1 MLNIDKLLEGLNEG
15 QKKAV
20 KHINGPALTI
30 ATAGAGKTRV
40 IIARA
45 QYMIASGI
53 DPSQILLTTFTN
65 KAANEMKERIVSIVG
80 DRGKRITVGTFHS
93 ICNRILRKYG
103 HHLNYERT
111 FTILDEEETDKI
123 MKKIAKRYNFE
134 LAIVKTYIGDC
145 KLHCKLTNQAYKEAE
160 TDVEKQLAQCY
171 SEYQSEL
178 KRNQCMDFD
187 DLLLQTVVL
196 LENYPEVKKTINNK
210 WKYISADENQD
221 SSQLDSKL
229 IYLLSGKNNNVFFV
243 GDDNQS
249 IYGFRGADLEVMLNL
264 RSLYPELKVYDLGIN
279 YRSTET
285 IVEAGKSI
293 IRNNRKQIEKSVK
306 CGRGIK
312 GSPVIITKCANQKDE
327 ANKIIAYIKMLHN
340 KKGLKYSEIAI
351 LNRMSYLSRTI
362 EEALMRAKIKYTLV
376 GGTPFFCR
384 MEVQDILAYARLT
397 VNEHDFLA
405 FKRTVSIPKRGI
417 GDKTIDKI
425 EEFARE
431 FPGGAISIRKALDNP
446 KLPVK
451 GKAKT
456 GIKEYNDFLKKLDK
470 KKAELSPKDFIN
482 YIIKEIGYAK
492 YLKENYK
499 DTYQDKLLN
508 LQELENVA
516 EEYNSIDE
524 LIMEA
529 SLYREELDE
538 NEDAVQIMTIH
549 KSKGLEFP
557 AVIMTNMCEGT
568 CPHYK
573 SIDDPKQLEEE
584 RRLTFVGVTRA
595 EDYLFMTYPQ
605 QQKIQGR
612 TQFVRPSRF
621 LNEIDQS
628 LVYRN

>member
-1 MLNIDKLLEGLNEG
+1 M
-15 QKKAV
+15 
-20 KHINGPALTI
+20 
-30 ATAGAGKTRV
+30 
-40 IIARA
+40 
-45 QYMIASGI
+45 
-53 DPSQILLTTFTN
+53 
-65 KAANEMKERIVSIVG
+65 
-80 DRGKRITVGTFHS
+80 
-93 ICNRILRKYG
+93 
-103 HHLNYERT
+103 
-111 FTILDEEETDKI
+111 
-123 MKKIAKRYNFE
+123 
-134 LAIVKTYIGDC
+134 
-145 KLHCKLTNQAYKEAE
+145 
-160 TDVEKQLAQCY
+160 
-171 SEYQSEL
+171 
-178 KRNQCMDFD
+178 
-187 DLLLQTVVL
+187 
-196 LENYPEVKKTINNK
+196 
-210 WKYISADENQD
+210 
-221 SSQLDSKL
+221 
-229 IYLLSGKNNNVFFV
+229 
-243 GDDNQS
+243 
-249 IYGFRGADLEVMLNL
+249 
-264 RSLYPELKVYDLGIN
+264 
-279 YRSTET
+279 
-285 IVEAGKSI
+285 
-293 IRNNRKQIEKSVK
+293 
-306 CGRGIK
+306 
-312 GSPVIITKCANQKDE
+312 
-327 ANKIIAYIKMLHN
+327 
-340 KKGLKYSEIAI
+340 
-351 LNRMSYLSRTI
+351 
-362 EEALMRAKIKYTLV
+362 
-376 GGTPFFCR
+376 
-384 MEVQDILAYARLT
+384 
-397 VNEHDFLA
+397 
-405 FKRTVSIPKRGI
+405 PKRGI

-425 EEFARE
+425 DEFARE

>member
-1 MLNIDKLLEGLNEG
+1 
-15 QKKAV
+15 
-20 KHINGPALTI
+20 
-30 ATAGAGKTRV
+30 
-40 IIARA
+40 
-45 QYMIASGI
+45 
-53 DPSQILLTTFTN
+53 
-65 KAANEMKERIVSIVG
+65 
-80 DRGKRITVGTFHS
+80 
-93 ICNRILRKYG
+93 
-103 HHLNYERT
+103 
-111 FTILDEEETDKI
+111 
-123 MKKIAKRYNFE
+123 
-134 LAIVKTYIGDC
+134 
-145 KLHCKLTNQAYKEAE
+145 
-160 TDVEKQLAQCY
+160 
-171 SEYQSEL
+171 
-178 KRNQCMDFD
+178 MDFD

-431 FPGGAISIRKALDNP
+431 FPGGAISIRKALDSP

>member
-103 HHLNYERT
+103 HYLNYERT

-327 ANKIIAYIKMLHN
+327 ANKIIAYVKMLHN

-456 GIKEYNDFLKKLDK
+456 GIKEYNNFLKKLDK

>member
-1 MLNIDKLLEGLNEG
+1 MLNMNKLLEGLNDG
-15 QKKAV
+15 QKRAV
-20 KHINGPALTI
+20 KHINGPALTT

-53 DPSQILLTTFTN
+53 DPSNILLTTFTN

-93 ICNRILRKYG
+93 ICNRILRQHG
-103 HHLNYERT
+103 HHLNYEKT

-123 MKKIAKRYNFE
+123 MKKIGKKYDIEFAM
-134 LAIVKTYIGDC
+134 LKTYISDC
-145 KLHCKLTNQAYKEAE
+145 KLHCKLTNQAYKEAANDTE
-160 TDVEKQLAQCY
+160 RKLADGY
-171 SEYQSEL
+171 SEYQTEL
-178 KRNQCMDFD
+178 KRNQSMDFD

-196 LENYPEVKKTINNK
+196 LENYPKVKKVINNK

-221 SSQLDSKL
+221 SSQLDCRL
-229 IYLLSGKNNNVFFV
+229 IYLLSGNNHNVFFV
-243 GDDNQS
+243 GDDYQS
-249 IYGFRGADLEVMLNL
+249 IYGFRGADLDVMLNL
-264 RSLYPELKVYDLGIN
+264 RSLYPELKMYNLGVN

-285 IVEAGKSI
+285 IVNAGKSI
-293 IRNNRKQIEKSVK
+293 IRHNKKQIEKSVE

-312 GSPVIITKCANQKDE
+312 GAPIVITKCTNQKDE
-327 ANKIIAYIKMLHN
+327 ARKIVAYIKMLHG
-340 KKGLKYSEIAI
+340 KKGLKYSDIAI
-351 LNRMSYLSRTI
+351 LNRMSYLSRSV
-362 EEALMRAKIKYTLV
+362 EEALMRARIKYTLI

-405 FKRTVSIPKRGI
+405 FKRTIAIPKRGV

-425 EEFARE
+425 DEFARE
-431 FPGGAISIRKALDNP
+431 YPGGAISIRKALDNP
-446 KLPVK
+446 NLPVK

-456 GIKEYNDFLKKLDK
+456 GIKEYNKFLKKLDSK
-470 KKAELSPKDFIN
+470 KTELSSKDFIE
-482 YIIKEIGYAK
+482 YIIKETDYLQ

-499 DTYQDKLLN
+499 DTYQERLLN
-508 LQELENVA
+508 LQELANVA
-516 EEYNSIDE
+516 EEYNSIEE
-524 LIMEA
+524 LLVES
-529 SLYREELDE
+529 SLYREDIDE

-584 RRLTFVGVTRA
+584 RRLTFVGITRA

-605 QQKIQGR
+605 QQKIQGK

>member
-1 MLNIDKLLEGLNEG
+1 
-15 QKKAV
+15 
-20 KHINGPALTI
+20 
-30 ATAGAGKTRV
+30 
-40 IIARA
+40 
-45 QYMIASGI
+45 
-53 DPSQILLTTFTN
+53 
-65 KAANEMKERIVSIVG
+65 MKERIVSIVG

-93 ICNRILRKYG
+93 ICNRILRKHG
-103 HHLNYERT
+103 HYLNYERT

-160 TDVEKQLAQCY
+160 TDVDKQLAQCY

-178 KRNQCMDFD
+178 KRNKCMDFD

>member
-1 MLNIDKLLEGLNEG
+1 
-15 QKKAV
+15 
-20 KHINGPALTI
+20 
-30 ATAGAGKTRV
+30 
-40 IIARA
+40 
-45 QYMIASGI
+45 MIASGI

-431 FPGGAISIRKALDNP
+431 FPGGAISIRKALDSP

-456 GIKEYNDFLKKLDK
+456 GIKEYNNFLKKLDK

>member
-306 CGRGIK
+306 CGRGVK

-327 ANKIIAYIKMLHN
+327 ANKIIAYVKMLHN

-405 FKRTVSIPKRGI
+405 FKRTVSVPKRGI

-425 EEFARE
+425 DEFARE

-446 KLPVK
+446 NLPVK

-456 GIKEYNDFLKKLDK
+456 GIKEYNNFLKKLDK

>member
-40 IIARA
+40 IITRA

-431 FPGGAISIRKALDNP
+431 FPGGAISIRKALDSP

-456 GIKEYNDFLKKLDK
+456 GIKEYNNFLKKLDK

>member
-306 CGRGIK
+306 CGRGVK

-327 ANKIIAYIKMLHN
+327 ANKIIAYVKMLHN

-425 EEFARE
+425 DEFARE

-446 KLPVK
+446 NLPVK

-456 GIKEYNDFLKKLDK
+456 GIKEYNNFLKKLDK

>member
-221 SSQLDSKL
+221 SSQLDSRL

-306 CGRGIK
+306 CGRGVK

-327 ANKIIAYIKMLHN
+327 ANKIIAYVKMLHN

-405 FKRTVSIPKRGI
+405 FKRTVSVPRRGI

-425 EEFARE
+425 DEFARE
-431 FPGGAISIRKALDNP
+431 FPGGAISIRKALDSPN
-446 KLPVK
+446 LPVK

>member
-1 MLNIDKLLEGLNEG
+1 
-15 QKKAV
+15 
-20 KHINGPALTI
+20 
-30 ATAGAGKTRV
+30 
-40 IIARA
+40 
-45 QYMIASGI
+45 
-53 DPSQILLTTFTN
+53 
-65 KAANEMKERIVSIVG
+65 
-80 DRGKRITVGTFHS
+80 
-93 ICNRILRKYG
+93 
-103 HHLNYERT
+103 
-111 FTILDEEETDKI
+111 
-123 MKKIAKRYNFE
+123 
-134 LAIVKTYIGDC
+134 
-145 KLHCKLTNQAYKEAE
+145 
-160 TDVEKQLAQCY
+160 
-171 SEYQSEL
+171 
-178 KRNQCMDFD
+178 
-187 DLLLQTVVL
+187 
-196 LENYPEVKKTINNK
+196 
-210 WKYISADENQD
+210 
-221 SSQLDSKL
+221 
-229 IYLLSGKNNNVFFV
+229 
-243 GDDNQS
+243 
-249 IYGFRGADLEVMLNL
+249 
-264 RSLYPELKVYDLGIN
+264 
-279 YRSTET
+279 
-285 IVEAGKSI
+285 
-293 IRNNRKQIEKSVK
+293 
-306 CGRGIK
+306 
-312 GSPVIITKCANQKDE
+312 
-327 ANKIIAYIKMLHN
+327 
-340 KKGLKYSEIAI
+340 
-351 LNRMSYLSRTI
+351 
-362 EEALMRAKIKYTLV
+362 MRAKIKYTLV

-425 EEFARE
+425 DEFARE

-524 LIMEA
+524 LSMEA

>member
-160 TDVEKQLAQCY
+160 TDVDKQLAQCY

-327 ANKIIAYIKMLHN
+327 ANKIIAYVKMLHN

-405 FKRTVSIPKRGI
+405 FKRTVSVPKRGI

-425 EEFARE
+425 DEFARE